1 MERKASD
8 ISVDPRNARSII
20 DKTASSLLSIVER
33 QRLDGDGVLLESVN
47 RLKARAASNQI
58 SLAVLGEFSSG
69 KTTFINSLLNTD
81 ILATG
86 ILPTTA
92 VCTYISYGPEPVCE
106 VSLKDGTIL
115 QLTSNEVAAFSS
127 EGSRSADVE
136 GVRLKLSAP
145 LLAYGLIV
153 VDTPGVNVNIDKHEA
168 ITERA
173 IESSNACV
181 YLMDARQPG
190 KKTTIDFLRTIR
202 PKVDK
207 FFFVLNRADILDTSE
222 QREALEYVKD
232 ALIRECS
239 IPEPRVEILSSI
251 SSTEG
256 PWGSR
261 FEAFKQSLNEF
272 MKSERDSVICADLA
286 RLLGSA
292 IIRSERLLNSKFR
305 LAEQELAA
313 HYKTSMPDAVEIV
326 STLKKRV
333 LGSVKN
339 DIADADARFSYLH
352 ASECRELRSDI
363 AAIISSHSTIEAL
376 VKSAP
381 NEISRTFEAHLGQ
394 LEAFITRAFERT
406 FEERR
411 DEVTAT
417 FQQLFSH
424 VRWLEQKAYFSR
436 IGGWI
441 AVGAGLLLL
450 PWFELRFHAPREC
463 LMISPFLG
471 ASAGIVIYG
480 ASYWFR
486 ARSLFSPPSS
496 PRIGFA
502 WDVRSALRKGALF
515 QKAANNPLEPNLA
528 PFQIGRGV
536 GMIAGNPWFAVAGA
550 AISGA
555 VYGLKI
561 LWEVASRKLERL
573 RNEMR
578 ESLRPVLDSFEHE
591 TREGATEV
599 FISGKQRTITALSS
613 LIEDAMKRY
622 EIILDRVLKPHRQ
635 IRDILEQRR
644 NRLREDA
651 TQLKASRQAV
661 LDSLRSLE
669 IQLKGTASYYIE
681 PDAIDFEE
689 MTSNASGT
697 LAINISQLSTV
708 EPKEST
714 RSLTLGWVACLF
726 VVLVLTF
733 MSFSV
738 SGGLPSR
745 IHPDDGS
752 TPSVPSES
760 MSPAAQA
767 ALSKSTTS
775 QEVKPVTPENISN
788 PDSAVSQEGS
798 LPASEAAVQSPGAD
812 AVNSATESA
821 ESSPTAS
828 GNGNSETSY
837 DHLEARGR
845 PDARRLNT
853 QALRMLSETP
863 ADLSGARRAL
873 EEASQLN
880 PSDIEILN
888 NLGDV
893 YGRIGEYRSAESVLL
908 RVLSLA
914 PNRRVAL
921 GNLGGVE
928 AKLGKTEAAANH
940 FCLYVRQFQS
950 LQKGKAT
957 LARVMADPDPN
968 VQEAVRATIANC
980 TDMAP
985 NPEERSEGQIEID
998 VVHALKASKALESE
1012 LIIAQTIRSE
1022 VWLSGKVSN
1031 EASREL
1037 AEWDAA
1043 HVQGV
1048 TKVHNNLKVQLR

>member
-1 MERKASD
+1 MEREASG
-8 ISVDPRNARSII
+8 ISVEPPNARSII
-20 DKTASSLLSIVER
+20 DTSASSLLSIIRR
-33 QRLDGDGVLLESVN
+33 QRLDSDGALLESVN
-47 RLKARAASNQI
+47 RLTARAASKQI
-58 SLAVLGEFSSG
+58 SLAVLGEFSAG
-69 KTTFINSLLNTD
+69 KTTFINSLLDTD
-81 ILATG
+81 VLATG

-92 VCTYISYGPEPVCE
+92 VCTYISYGPEPACE
-106 VSLKDGTIL
+106 VSLKDGRIL

-127 EGSRSADVE
+127 EGSRSTDVE
-136 GVRLKLSAP
+136 AFRLRLSAP
-145 LLAYGLIV
+145 ILADGLIV
-153 VDTPGVNVNIDKHEA
+153 VDTPGVNVNIDEHEA

-181 YLMDARQPG
+181 FLMDARQPG

-232 ALIRECS
+232 ALIRECG
-239 IPEPRVEILSSI
+239 IPEPRVELLSSI

-333 LGSVKN
+333 LRSVKN
-339 DIADADARFSYLH
+339 DIADADTRFSDLH
-352 ASECRELRSDI
+352 ASECRELRSDV

-381 NEISRTFEAHLGQ
+381 NEISTTFEAHLGQ

-406 FEERR
+406 FEDRR

-417 FQQLFSH
+417 FQELFSH
-424 VRWLEQKAYFSR
+424 VKWLEQKAYFSR

-450 PWFELRFHAPREC
+450 PWFELRFHAPRQC

-486 ARSLFSPPSS
+486 TRSLFSPPKS

-502 WDVRSALRKGALF
+502 WDVHSALRKGALF
-515 QKAANNPLEPNLA
+515 QNAANNPLEPNLA

-536 GMIAGNPWFAVAGA
+536 GMVAGNPWFAVAGA
-550 AISGA
+550 AIAGA
-555 VYGLKI
+555 VYGLQK

-578 ESLRPVLDSFEHE
+578 ESLRPVLDSFEYE
-591 TREGATEV
+591 TRKGATGV

-635 IRDILEQRR
+635 IRDALEQRR
-644 NRLREDA
+644 SGLREDA
-651 TQLKASRQAV
+651 TQLKTSRQAV

-669 IQLKGTASYYIE
+669 IQLKGTASYYME

-689 MTSNASGT
+689 MTSNAPGT
-697 LAINISQLSTV
+697 LAINISQMSTV
-708 EPKEST
+708 EPKESSK
-714 RSLTLGWVACLF
+714 SLTLSWVACL
-726 VVLVLTF
+726 LVFLALTF

-745 IHPDDGS
+745 THPDDGS
-752 TPSVPSES
+752 TLSVPKGS
-760 MSPAAQA
+760 MSSAAQA
-767 ALSKSTTS
+767 TSSKSTTS
-775 QEVKPVTPENISN
+775 QEVKPVPPENISN
-788 PDSAVSQEGS
+788 PDLAASQAES
-798 LPASEAAVQSPGAD
+798 PPASEAAAQSPGGD
-812 AVNSATESA
+812 AVNSATEAA
-821 ESSPTAS
+821 ESSPSAN
-828 GNGNSETSY
+828 GNGNSEASY
-837 DHLEARGR
+837 DHPEARGR

-863 ADLSGARRAL
+863 PDLSGARRAL

-893 YGRIGEYRSAESVLL
+893 YGRIGEYRLAEAVLL
-908 RVLSLA
+908 RVLNLA

-921 GNLGGVE
+921 GNLGSVE
-928 AKLGKTEAAANH
+928 AKLGRTEGAANY
-940 FCLYVRQFQS
+940 FCQYVRQFDS
-950 LQKGKAT
+950 LDHGKST
-957 LARVMADPDPN
+957 LQRVMVDPDPN

-980 TDMAP
+980 TGIAP
-985 NPEERSEGQIEID
+985 SASQRSDGQIEID
-998 VVHALKASKALESE
+998 VVHALKASKALEKD
-1012 LIIAQTIRSE
+1012 LIIAQTIRTE
-1022 VWLSGKVSN
+1022 VWLSGTVSN
-1031 EASREL
+1031 EASKEL
-1037 AEWDAA
+1037 AEWDAT
-1043 HVQGV
+1043 HVPGV
-1048 TKVHNNLKVQLR
+1048 TKVHNNLNVQLR